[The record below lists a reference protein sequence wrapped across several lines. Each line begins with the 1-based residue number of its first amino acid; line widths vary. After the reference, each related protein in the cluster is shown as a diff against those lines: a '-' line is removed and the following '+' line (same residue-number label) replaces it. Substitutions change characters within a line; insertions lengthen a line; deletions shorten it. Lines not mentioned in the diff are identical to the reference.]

1 MSDLKTRRQLLR
13 SSVGWIG
20 GATVLVAATSAGAAM
35 QSVKVRP
42 QSPLGIAIANRCKV
56 ASPDHDAIRA
66 RLTALLAANPSLGT
80 LSEQC
85 PICGCPIVVNR

>member
-1 MSDLKTRRQLLR
+1 MNELHTRRQLLR
-13 SSVGWIG
+13 GSIGWIG
-20 GATVLVAATSAGAAM
+20 GVAVLAAAKPAGAAM
-35 QSVKVRP
+35 QQVEVRP
-42 QSPLGIAIANRCKV
+42 QSPLGTAIANRCKV

-66 RLTALLAANPSLGT
+66 RLMALLAANPSLGT